1 MSELIMQ
8 QIEQRMAQKGIDL
21 NLLSDQELAIVAE
34 RFLGDAPP
42 SHLPRATVISTLQSQ
57 GPIQDWAMGVKARV
71 AAAASQRTTQATRQ
85 AVSQARDTYQQKRN
99 DDPRLAMIADK
110 FGEWLRESNYNA
122 AELTSMADAN
132 KDGMISND
140 EILSLIRIMSNAEP
154 PSWVVDLVAKH
165 IDSDGNGAI
174 TLPEWWAFLESVGF
188 EGATPPTPEP
198 MTVES
203 MIPEPVTVE
212 SMIPEPVTVE
222 SMIPEPVTA
231 QSTAVPT
238 TPEAVADPV
247 KEILPAVAAGTAVTA
262 TAAAAIV
269 SKPTPTPTPVPAPA
283 VPTPAPAPAAKLP
296 APAPTPTPAAPA
308 AASATDHSSLV
319 EALSGARLLSE
330 FNEIVA
336 QSTVQTCTIK
346 IEKTERS
353 LMASGEYR
361 GGQTI
366 TGVMDGGDHVVTM
379 RFPVAESDFI
389 EGLKV
394 GQKVIAEGSIY
405 RWSGALKQANLEC
418 MNARLS

>member
-57 GPIQDWAMGVKARV
+57 GPIQEWAMGVKARV

-85 AVSQARDTYQQKRN
+85 AVSQARDTYEQKRN

-110 FGEWLRESNYNA
+110 FGEWLRESNYNV

-132 KDGMISND
+132 KDGIISND

-188 EGATPPTPEP
+188 EDATPPT
-198 MTVES
+198 
-203 MIPEPVTVE
+203 PEPVTVE
-212 SMIPEPVTVE
+212 SMIPEPV
-222 SMIPEPVTA
+222 IA
-231 QSTAVPT
+231 QATAVPT

-247 KEILPAVAAGTAVTA
+247 KEILPALAAGTAVTA

-269 SKPTPTPTPVPAPA
+269 SKPTPTPAPAPA
-283 VPTPAPAPAAKLP
+283 VPAPVPAPAPAAKLP
-296 APAPTPTPAAPA
+296 TPAPSPAPVAPA
-308 AASATDHSSLV
+308 AASPTDHSSLV

-379 RFPVAESDFI
+379 RFPVGESDFI

>member
-1 MSELIMQ
+1 MSELIMK

-57 GPIQDWAMGVKARV
+57 GPIQEWAMGVKERV

-85 AVSQARDTYQQKRN
+85 AVGRARDTYEQKRN

-110 FGEWLRESNYNA
+110 FGEWLRESNYSA

-165 IDSDGNGAI
+165 IDTDGNGAI
-174 TLPEWWAFLESVGF
+174 TLPEWWAFLESIGF

-198 MTVES
+198 VTAES
-203 MIPEPVTVE
+203 VIPEPVTVE
-212 SMIPEPVTVE
+212 SMTPEPV
-222 SMIPEPVTA
+222 IA
-231 QSTAVPT
+231 QPTAVPT
-238 TPEAVADPV
+238 TPEVVADPV
-247 KEILPAVAAGTAVTA
+247 KDILPAVAAVTAVTA
-262 TAAAAIV
+262 TAAAATV
-269 SKPTPTPTPVPAPA
+269 SKPA
-283 VPTPAPAPAAKLP
+283 PTPAPAPAATLP
-296 APAPTPTPAAPA
+296 TPAPTPIPAAPA
-308 AASATDHSSLV
+308 AASATGHSSLV

-379 RFPVAESDFI
+379 RFPVGESDFI

>member
-1 MSELIMQ
+1 MSELIMK

-57 GPIQDWAMGVKARV
+57 GPIQEWAMGVKERV

-85 AVSQARDTYQQKRN
+85 AVGRARDTYEQKRN

-110 FGEWLRESNYNA
+110 FGEWLRESNYSA

-165 IDSDGNGAI
+165 IDTDGNGAI
-174 TLPEWWAFLESVGF
+174 TLPEWWAFLESIGF

-198 MTVES
+198 VTAES
-203 MIPEPVTVE
+203 VIPEPVTVE
-212 SMIPEPVTVE
+212 SMIPEPV
-222 SMIPEPVTA
+222 IA
-231 QSTAVPT
+231 QPTAVPT
-238 TPEAVADPV
+238 TPEVVADPV
-247 KEILPAVAAGTAVTA
+247 KDILPAVAAVTAVTA
-262 TAAAAIV
+262 TAAAATV
-269 SKPTPTPTPVPAPA
+269 SKPA
-283 VPTPAPAPAAKLP
+283 PTPAPAPAATLP
-296 APAPTPTPAAPA
+296 TPAPTPIPAAPA
-308 AASATDHSSLV
+308 AASATGHSSLV

-379 RFPVAESDFI
+379 RFPVGESDFI

>member
-1 MSELIMQ
+1 MKEKHISMHKGNTMSELIMK

-57 GPIQDWAMGVKARV
+57 GPIQEWAMGVKERV

-85 AVSQARDTYQQKRN
+85 AVGRARDTYEQKRN

-110 FGEWLRESNYNA
+110 FGEWLRESNYSA

-165 IDSDGNGAI
+165 IDTDGNGAI
-174 TLPEWWAFLESVGF
+174 TLPEWWAFLESIGF

-198 MTVES
+198 VTAES
-203 MIPEPVTVE
+203 VIPEPVTVE
-212 SMIPEPVTVE
+212 SMTPEPV
-222 SMIPEPVTA
+222 IA
-231 QSTAVPT
+231 QPTAVPT
-238 TPEAVADPV
+238 TPEVVADPV
-247 KEILPAVAAGTAVTA
+247 KDILPAVAAVTAVTA
-262 TAAAAIV
+262 TAAAATV
-269 SKPTPTPTPVPAPA
+269 SKPA
-283 VPTPAPAPAAKLP
+283 PTPAPAPAATLP
-296 APAPTPTPAAPA
+296 TPAPTPIPAAPA
-308 AASATDHSSLV
+308 AASATGHSSLV

-379 RFPVAESDFI
+379 RFPVGESDFI